1 MPKGKELND
10 RQKLFVSEYVASKNA
25 TQSAIKAGYS
35 EKTAYSM
42 GARLL
47 KNVEIQNAID
57 DKLGK
62 MAKKLDLT
70 AEKILMDIEEV
81 KRRCLQGE
89 EIRDREG
96 NPTGEWRFD
105 ASNALKACEL
115 QGRHLKMFT
124 DRTEVEQ
131 SGEVIV
137 NFNIPRPKG
146 GDAK

>member
-1 MPKGKELND
+1 MPKGKELNE
-10 RQKLFVSEYVASKNA
+10 RQKLFISEYIIDRNA
-25 TQSAIKAGYS
+25 TQSAIRAGYS
-35 EKTAYSM
+35 EKTAYAI
-42 GARLL
+42 GNNLL
-47 KNVEIQNAID
+47 KKIEIKNAID
-57 DKLGK
+57 EKLDK

-89 EIRDREG
+89 EILDREG
-96 NPTGEWRFD
+96 NSTGEWRFD

-146 GDAK
+146 

>member
-1 MPKGKELND
+1 MAKGKELND

-62 MAKKLDLT
+62 MVKKLDLT

-146 GDAK
+146 

>member
-146 GDAK
+146 

>member
-1 MPKGKELND
+1 MPNGKELND
-10 RQKLFVSEYVASKNA
+10 RQKLFVSEYIIDRNA
-25 TQSAIKAGYS
+25 TQSAIRAGYS
-35 EKTAYSM
+35 EKTARQM

-47 KNVEIQNAID
+47 TNVDIQKAID
-57 DKLGK
+57 SKLEK

-131 SGEVIV
+131 SGEVVV